1 MRFDRRQLLLG
12 AGSIGALG
20 AICPLPAMS
29 HAGGVRLD
37 LVAEGGRQQLL
48 DPGEPDTPIWGY
60 GGRTPGP
67 TIRIAQGGELHAT
80 LRNALD
86 EDTTIHWHG
95 IRIDNA
101 MDGVA
106 HLTQAAV
113 KPGGTFDYR
122 FTLPDAGTYWYHP
135 HAHKP
140 MQQDR
145 GLYGLLIVEEKE
157 RVSVDREVALVID
170 DWRIEDS
177 GEIETASLSSLHD
190 AAHAGRYGNIMTVN
204 GKPFERLPVKSG
216 ERLRVRI
223 CSPCNS
229 RILKLRFE
237 DVKAQIIAIDGQPV
251 DPVALP
257 DAAVTL
263 GPSQRVDLAVDF
275 TGAPGSKAAITEV
288 SRERLVIGEFE
299 LDDRAV
305 QRDRVLDSAVVL
317 PATNAPR
324 PDAGGLKD
332 ALRFELVMTGGA
344 RGSMDGAVYRGKHY
358 PIRELAQK
366 HRMVWA
372 FNGEA
377 DPHDAP
383 LFEIARGR
391 TAVLRLV
398 NNTAWPHGIHTH
410 GHHFQVI
417 DRSIGSVNAWL
428 RDSILMEPREIVEI
442 AFVADNPGKWMI
454 HCHMLEHQMAGMQA
468 WFNVDTQV

>member
-1 MRFDRRQLLLG
+1 MPIDRRELLLG
-12 AGSIGALG
+12 SCALG
-20 AICPLPAMS
+20 ATGALCALPVGA
-29 HAGGVRLD
+29 HTGGVRLD
-37 LVAEGGRQQLL
+37 LIATTGRQQLL
-48 DPGEPDTPIWGY
+48 DPGEPVTPIWGY

-67 TIRIAQGGELHAT
+67 TIRIAQGGELFAKLT
-80 LRNALD
+80 NALD
-86 EDTTIHWHG
+86 EETTIHWHG

-113 KPGGTFDYR
+113 QPGDTFDYR
-122 FTLPDAGTYWYHP
+122 FKLPDAGTYWYHP

-145 GLYGLLIVEEKE
+145 GLYGLLIVEE
-157 RVSVDREVALVID
+157 RVRVPVDREVALVID

-177 GEIETASLSSLHD
+177 GEIETASLASLHD
-190 AAHAGRYGNIMTVN
+190 AAHAGRYGNIVTVN
-204 GKPFERLPVKSG
+204 GRPFERLAVKAG
-216 ERLRVRI
+216 ERIRVRI
-223 CSPCNS
+223 CSPCNA

-237 DVKAQIIAIDGQPV
+237 DVKAQLIAIDGQPIA
-251 DPVALP
+251 PEALS
-257 DAAVTL
+257 DGTVTL
-263 GPSQRVDLAVDF
+263 GPSQRADVVLDF
-275 TGAPGSKAAITEV
+275 NGAPGSKAAITEV

-305 QRDRVLDSAVVL
+305 ARDRVLDSGVVL
-317 PATNAPR
+317 PQTNAPR
-324 PDAGGLKD
+324 PDAAGLKD

-344 RGSMDGAVYRGKHY
+344 RGSMDGAVYRGTHY
-358 PIRELAQK
+358 PIRELARD

-372 FNGEA
+372 FNGVA
-377 DPHDAP
+377 DPHMKP
-383 LFEIARGR
+383 LFEIALGR
-391 TAVLRLV
+391 TAILRLV

-417 DRSIGSVNAWL
+417 ERSIGSVNPWL
-428 RDSILMEPREIVEI
+428 RDSVLMEPREIVEI

-468 WFNVDTQV
+468 WFNVATQV